1 MNVAILSNIVIDEI
15 VSRDRNS
22 SQSLGGPAAY
32 CGVTARKFGFD
43 TTLFT
48 HFGNDLDLE
57 YIEYLKNQGVSFNT
71 LQPSSLPTTR
81 FVLKNFETDRELT
94 LQSKCIPIG
103 IEEIKNVK
111 ANCWII
117 SPVFDEVPLDIL
129 QFLVSSRKEK
139 QFIMLD
145 PQGYTRTVDS
155 EGRVSIRKK
164 MDIPI
169 HNVDGIKLD
178 SQEISC
184 FTNGLQ
190 GMEGMKKIRSFYG
203 IKYVLHTQ
211 DHVIHLLEEGKHYW
225 IHIPKHESP
234 DSTGLGDI
242 IASSFACTMLKEK
255 DSVWA
260 FCFAAGALTAAL
272 QAKQIG
278 IKKIPS
284 KSAIEQNGTYYYNT
298 MNFEIIER

>member
-1 MNVAILSNIVIDEI
+1 MKAAILSNIVLDEI
-15 VSRDRNS
+15 VSRDLKS

-43 TTLFT
+43 TTIFT
-48 HFGNDLDLE
+48 HFGNDLGHQ
-57 YIEYLKNQGVSFNT
+57 YIEHLKNQGVSFSNFH
-71 LQPSSLPTTR
+71 PSSLPTSR

-94 LQSKCIPIG
+94 LQSNCIPID

-111 ANCWII
+111 ADCWIV
-117 SPVFDEVPLDIL
+117 SPVFDEVPVNIL
-129 QFLVSSRKEK
+129 QYLVSSNKEK
-139 QFIMLD
+139 NFVMLD

-155 EGRVSIRKK
+155 KGRVSIRKK
-164 MDIPI
+164 IDIPI
-169 HNVDGIKLD
+169 HKVNGIKLD

-203 IKYVLHTQ
+203 IQYVLYTQ
-211 DHVIHLLEEGKHYW
+211 DQVIHLLEENKHYW
-225 IHIPKHESP
+225 ISVPKHETP

-242 IASSFACTMLKEK
+242 IASSFALTMVKEK
-255 DSVWA
+255 DPVWA
-260 FCFAAGALTAAL
+260 FCFATGALTAAL
-272 QAKQIG
+272 QTKEIG

-284 KSAIEQNGTYYYNT
+284 RSAIEQNATYCYNT
-298 MNFEIIER
+298 MNFEII

>member
-1 MNVAILSNIVIDEI
+1 MKAAILSNIVVDEI
-15 VSRDRNS
+15 VSRDLKS
-22 SQSLGGPAAY
+22 SKSLGGPAAY
-32 CGVTARKFGFD
+32 CGITARKFGFD

-48 HFGNDLDLE
+48 HFGKDLDPQYLD
-57 YIEYLKNQGVSFNT
+57 YLKNQGISFNG
-71 LQPSSLPTTR
+71 PHYSDLPTTR

-94 LQSKCIPIG
+94 LESKCVALD

-129 QFLVSSRKEK
+129 QYLSSTKMEGN
-139 QFIMLD
+139 QFVMLD
-145 PQGYTRTVDS
+145 PQGYTRAVDQ

-169 HNVDGIKLD
+169 HKVNGIKLD

-190 GMEGMKKIRSFYG
+190 GMEGMKKIRSHYE
-203 IKYVLHTQ
+203 IDYVLHTQ
-211 DHVIHLLEEGKHYW
+211 DQIIHLLEKERHYW
-225 IHIPKHESP
+225 LKVPKFDTP

-242 IASSFACTMLKEK
+242 IASSFACTIVKEK
-255 DSVWA
+255 DSIWA
-260 FCFAAGALTAAL
+260 FCFAVGALIAAV
-272 QAKQIG
+272 QTSEIG

-284 KSAIEQNGTYYYNT
+284 KSAIEENASYYYNT
-298 MNFEIIER
+298 MNFEII

>member
-1 MNVAILSNIVIDEI
+1 MKAAILSNIVLDEI
-15 VSRDRNS
+15 VSRDLKS

-43 TTLFT
+43 TTIFT
-48 HFGNDLDLE
+48 HFGNDLGHQ
-57 YIEYLKNQGVSFNT
+57 YIEHLKNQGVSFSNFH
-71 LQPSSLPTTR
+71 PSSLPTTR

-94 LQSKCIPIG
+94 LQSNCIPID

-111 ANCWII
+111 ADCWIV
-117 SPVFDEVPLDIL
+117 SPVFDEVPVNIL
-129 QFLVSSRKEK
+129 QYLVSSNKEK
-139 QFIMLD
+139 NFVMLD

-155 EGRVSIRKK
+155 KGRVSIRKK
-164 MDIPI
+164 IDIPI
-169 HNVDGIKLD
+169 HKVNGIKLD

-203 IKYVLHTQ
+203 IQYVLYTQ
-211 DHVIHLLEEGKHYW
+211 DQVIHLFEENKHYW
-225 IHIPKHESP
+225 ISVPKHETP

-242 IASSFACTMLKEK
+242 IASSFALTMVKEK
-255 DSVWA
+255 DPVWA
-260 FCFAAGALTAAL
+260 FCFATGALTAAL
-272 QAKQIG
+272 QTKEIG

-284 KSAIEQNGTYYYNT
+284 RSAIEQNATYCYNT
-298 MNFEIIER
+298 MNFEII